1 MSDRWLSN
9 GSSKLKVQLKNG
21 AYVDPDSG
29 LENKGHVYRD
39 GKEVFTAV
47 LSCSD
52 VATGKNSYYKLQ
64 IIESDKKNKWWLFK
78 AWGRIGTT
86 IGKNKVE
93 EYGDVESARLD
104 FEEKFLEQ
112 TGNEWYAKGSFK
124 KCAGKYFMQDID
136 FGQGQQDKL
145 IKLDDGAIGSKLVP
159 SVQELMKMLFNVET
173 MKETMLE
180 FELDLEKMPL
190 GKLTQR
196 QIRAAY
202 TELAKLQEGIHGDK
216 KMPTSEIVALSNK
229 FYTMIPHSAG
239 VDALP
244 RLDNE
249 EIIKVCTTLYSF
261 MLLLNYICDKSYSQ
275 KS

>member
-21 AYVDPDSG
+21 AYVDPESN
-29 LENKGHVYRD
+29 LESKGHVYRD
-39 GKEVFTAV
+39 GKEIYTAV

-64 IIESDKKNKWWLFK
+64 IIESDKRNKWWLFK
-78 AWGRIGTT
+78 AWGRIGTN
-86 IGKNKVE
+86 IGKSKVE
-93 EYGDVESARLD
+93 DYGDAGSAVLD

-112 TGNEWYAKGSFK
+112 TGNEWSAKGSFK
-124 KCAGKYFMQDID
+124 KRAGKYFMQDID
-136 FGQGQQDKL
+136 FGQGQQEKL
-145 IKLDDGAIGSKLVP
+145 IKLEDGAIGSKLVTP
-159 SVQELMKMLFNVET
+159 VQDLMKMLFNVEA

-202 TELAKLQEGIHGDK
+202 TELAKLQEGIHGDQK
-216 KMPTSEIVALSNK
+216 IAQSEIVAISNK

-239 VDALP
+239 VDSLP

-249 EIIKVCTTLYSF
+249 EIIKVKIIL
-261 MLLLNYICDKSYSQ
+261 
-275 KS
+275 